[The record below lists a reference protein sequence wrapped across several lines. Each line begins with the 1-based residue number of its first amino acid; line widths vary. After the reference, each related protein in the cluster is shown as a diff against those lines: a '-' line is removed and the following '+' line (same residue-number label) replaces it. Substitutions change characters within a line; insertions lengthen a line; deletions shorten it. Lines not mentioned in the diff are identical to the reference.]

1 MSKQQLFLFLYISV
15 VFLFVCLYF
24 GSYFR
29 KFFFDLDD
37 KSEEGIDA
45 LTMAEHMDQS
55 EASLNN
61 LLELEDKDDELL
73 LQLEENKAIQQGTKL
88 YYHHLSISAYV

>member
-1 MSKQQLFLFLYISV
+1 MYSQSFSKKKFH
-15 VFLFVCLYF
+15 
-24 GSYFR
+24 FR

-73 LQLEENKAIQQGTKL
+73 LQLEENKAIQQGKKL
-88 YYHHLSISAYV
+88 CY

>member
-1 MSKQQLFLFLYISV
+1 MYSQSFSKKKFH
-15 VFLFVCLYF
+15 
-24 GSYFR
+24 FR

-45 LTMAEHMDQS
+45 LTMADQS
-55 EASLNN
+55 EASLKN

-73 LQLEENKAIQQGTKL
+73 LQLEQNKAILKGK
-88 YYHHLSISAYV
+88 

>member
-1 MSKQQLFLFLYISV
+1 MLN
-15 VFLFVCLYF
+15 VCNF
-24 GSYFR
+24 FFNSYFR

-88 YYHHLSISAYV
+88 YY

>member
-1 MSKQQLFLFLYISV
+1 
-15 VFLFVCLYF
+15 
-24 GSYFR
+24 
-29 KFFFDLDD
+29 
-37 KSEEGIDA
+37 
-45 LTMAEHMDQS
+45 MAEHMDQS

-88 YYHHLSISAYV
+88 YY

>member
-1 MSKQQLFLFLYISV
+1 MSCRRSEFKKINDVQSEFFLKK
-15 VFLFVCLYF
+15 
-24 GSYFR
+24 SYFR

-45 LTMAEHMDQS
+45 LTMADQS
-55 EASLNN
+55 EASLKN

-73 LQLEENKAIQQGTKL
+73 LQLQENKAILKGR
-88 YYHHLSISAYV
+88 

>member
-1 MSKQQLFLFLYISV
+1 MMYSQSFSNKKK
-15 VFLFVCLYF
+15 
-24 GSYFR
+24 SYFR

-88 YYHHLSISAYV
+88 YY